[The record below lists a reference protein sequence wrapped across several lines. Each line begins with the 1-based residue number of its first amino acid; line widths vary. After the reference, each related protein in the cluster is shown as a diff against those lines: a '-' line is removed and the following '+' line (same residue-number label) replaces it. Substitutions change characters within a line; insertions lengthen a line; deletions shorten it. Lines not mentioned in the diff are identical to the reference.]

1 MKETNHPAWA
11 FIVNP
16 VAGSGHALKT
26 ETEIKKQI
34 AARGLNAE
42 IVRSEEKG
50 HASTLAAAMAQNGC
64 QYIVA
69 VGGDG
74 TLNEVARVV
83 AEYPECILGVVP
95 SGTGNDFA
103 KMLGLEPDFS
113 QDQWNV
119 FFEAHVKT
127 LDVGSCDGNYF
138 FNGMGLGFDAQV
150 ASENFTPTGEL
161 KEVRGN
167 YLWHIMKNLFFFKAQ
182 KMKITLN
189 GEPKEKFSFLNA
201 VGIGR
206 RFAGGY
212 YLTPEA
218 LADDG
223 LLDVCMVDPV
233 NILQRLNILMK
244 VPKGKHLSHP
254 KVHYYKTEKLKIE
267 LGHKTAYHLDGE
279 LFFATSFDIQIHP
292 AKVRTIYHPGQNH
305 YFSDIQS
312 S

>member
-1 MKETNHPAWA
+1 MKETDRPAWA

-26 ETEIKKQI
+26 EEEIKKQI
-34 AARGLNAE
+34 ALRSLAAE
-42 IVRSEEKG
+42 IVRSEAKG
-50 HASTLAAAMAQNGC
+50 HATVLAEEAARKGC

-74 TLNEVARVV
+74 TLNEVAKSV
-83 AEYPECILGVVP
+83 ADHPECILGVIP

-113 QDQWNV
+113 PEAWDV

-189 GEPKEKFSFLNA
+189 GEPKEKLSFLNA

-206 RFAGGY
+206 RYAGGY

-233 NILQRLNILMK
+233 NIIQRLNILMK
-244 VPKGKHLSHP
+244 VPKGKHLTHR

-267 LGHKTAYHLDGE
+267 LDHKAAYHLDGE
-279 LFFATSFDIQIHP
+279 LYFANSFDIRIHP
-292 AKVRTIYHPGQNH
+292 AKIRTIYHPGRDH
-305 YFSDIQS
+305 YFSDIQNS
-312 S
+312 